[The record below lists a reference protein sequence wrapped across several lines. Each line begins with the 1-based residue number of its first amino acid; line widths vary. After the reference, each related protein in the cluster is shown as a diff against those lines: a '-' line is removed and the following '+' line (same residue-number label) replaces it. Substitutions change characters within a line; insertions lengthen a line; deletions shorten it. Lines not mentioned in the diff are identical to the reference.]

1 MPEEST
7 GEGREPHS
15 ERGAGPRSG
24 VIDVACRKQ
33 LTGGWGILVAVI
45 VVCLAMLAVVSGP
58 GRTVF
63 VGQGQWLAWFA
74 LFAAGF
80 GFAAVAI
87 RVATWFK
94 VGRLHRELQKEQ
106 GEDMAA
112 RVEEVLPLLR
122 GAYPIKLLGELA
134 RSLVSQ
140 GARGSTVRIGPAKQA
155 SEIAPI
161 TVEFE
166 PRSFDRLADL
176 DAADEDEGGRER
188 QAALPRGVARN
199 VLLKGGWVLVAIFGF
214 NWIMSA
220 IEAYG
225 RKRVTTNLMLSS
237 VALAAVLLL
246 PVGSGWLL
254 SSKQWWAV
262 PGGLVF
268 RKGAEGKRG
277 WDVHLFRPADSVLVM
292 ARTARHG
299 WVLVVADGEQCES
312 AFGMRGELEYALSAW
327 LSPLEPPSEEKLSD
341 LG

>member
-1 MPEEST
+1 MAEEST
-7 GEGREPHS
+7 GEGREPTAES
-15 ERGAGPRSG
+15 GAGL
-24 VIDVACRKQ
+24 IDVAQ
-33 LTGGWGILVAVI
+33 EGHLGSGAGFILAAVAAGVIVAVVLVAARGVPLFGQNQT
-45 VVCLAMLAVVSGP
+45 LAG
-58 GRTVF
+58 F
-63 VGQGQWLAWFA
+63 V

-80 GFAAVAI
+80 GAAAVAI
-87 RVATWFK
+87 RVATRFK
-94 VGRLHRELQKEQ
+94 RGR
-106 GEDMAA
+106 
-112 RVEEVLPLLR
+112 LR
-122 GAYPIKLLGELA
+122 GALEERQGENLAGRVEKVLPHLRGLHAGKLLGELA

-140 GARGSTVRIGPAKQA
+140 GAAGSTVRIGPAKQA
-155 SEIAPI
+155 SEIVPI

-176 DAADEDEGGRER
+176 DAAAEAEDGIGRR
-188 QAALPRGVARN
+188 AGLPRGVVRN

-225 RKRVTTNLMLSS
+225 RKRVTTNLMISS

-254 SSKQWWAV
+254 SDKQWWAV

-268 RKGAEGKRG
+268 RKGAKRGRG
-277 WDVHLFRPADSVLVM
+277 WDVHLFRPAESVLVM

-299 WVLVVADGEQCES
+299 WALVVADRERCES
-312 AFGMRGELEYALSAW
+312 AFGVRGELEYALGAW
-327 LSPLEPPSEEKLSD
+327 LSPLEPPSEERLSD